1 MIEFRNFLSG
11 YTILIRAIVLYNK
24 REYFC
29 RQHKTLSDQKAVTG
43 KAKNSRPYEN
53 MKYGTTEET
62 MDKIISGFLQRN
74 LPAFKD
80 SILIEFET
88 SEKDFFRITS
98 KDGKLYIKANNYVAA
113 FHGIYCYLKKFC
125 NVQLSWCGNQK
136 IHIDNLVMFDGEFKK
151 EIEQKYRVYMNY
163 CTLDYSMCWWDF
175 ARWEKEIDFMAMNG
189 INMPLAVVGTEA
201 VWYETLQEFGFTKEE
216 ALHFISGPAFW
227 AWQLMTNIDGYLPP
241 ENENYIYERMELGK
255 KILNRYLEFGMYPIQ
270 QGFSGHVPALLKE
283 KYPHAKILMQRGWC
297 RYPKTAQLDPLDPLF
312 SEFGTVYLHKMKE
325 LFGNHHFIA
334 CDPFHEGTPPKS
346 GKAYLHEVGRAIDRL
361 YKNFDSESVWVMQ
374 AWTMREHIVKAVPKN
389 RLLILDLNSEKTPQ
403 NQNCWG
409 YPVIAGMLHDFGG
422 KNAMQGKLKKHCE
435 NVYMKLKNN
444 GANVVG
450 TGMFME
456 GIEQNPVVY
465 DLQFELL
472 TASTKI
478 DLDQWINNY
487 ILRRY
492 GKFDETL
499 KKAWNILLETCY
511 RSNGYEENQVG
522 SCIASRPQM
531 IPESAGPCCKN
542 KPYYDTAQFEKAV
555 ALFLSVSDRFR
566 DSDGYQ
572 YDLCDLTRQAMSNRF
587 YNEQIRF
594 AAAYKKKD
602 STAVEETAKKQ
613 LSLLA
618 DLDSL
623 LSHRKEF
630 CFSRWINDCHNL
642 ATDDQEKRYFDLN
655 ARTLLTSWGDI
666 RTNTSALYDYAW
678 REWSG
683 LIKEYYYK
691 RWKLFYNRALY
702 CLKHKKL
709 FFIINGNGYA
719 GRYWYKSYSFGKKL
733 NKFEL
738 SWIKTYSEY
747 PQPSNTDVIA
757 PAKACAERWGFCHEK

>member
-1 MIEFRNFLSG
+1 
-11 YTILIRAIVLYNK
+11 
-24 REYFC
+24 
-29 RQHKTLSDQKAVTG
+29 
-43 KAKNSRPYEN
+43 
-53 MKYGTTEET
+53 
-62 MDKIISGFLQRN
+62 
-74 LPAFKD
+74 
-80 SILIEFET
+80 
-88 SEKDFFRITS
+88 
-98 KDGKLYIKANNYVAA
+98 
-113 FHGIYCYLKKFC
+113 
-125 NVQLSWCGNQK
+125 
-136 IHIDNLVMFDGEFKK
+136 
-151 EIEQKYRVYMNY
+151 
-163 CTLDYSMCWWDF
+163 
-175 ARWEKEIDFMAMNG
+175 
-189 INMPLAVVGTEA
+189 
-201 VWYETLQEFGFTKEE
+201 
-216 ALHFISGPAFW
+216 
-227 AWQLMTNIDGYLPP
+227 
-241 ENENYIYERMELGK
+241 
-255 KILNRYLEFGMYPIQ
+255 MYPIQ

-297 RYPKTAQLDPLDPLF
+297 LYPKTAQLDPLDPLF

-409 YPVIAGMLHDFGG
+409 YPVISGMLHDFGG
-422 KNAMQGKLKKHCE
+422 KNAMQGKLEKHSK
-435 NVYMKLKNN
+435 NVYLKLKND

-478 DLDQWINNY
+478 DLDPWINNY

-511 RSNGYEENQVG
+511 RSDGYEENHVG
-522 SCIASRPQM
+522 SCIAARPQM
-531 IPESAGPCCKN
+531 IPKSTGPCCEIKL
-542 KPYYDTAQFEKAV
+542 YYDTEKFEKAV

-587 YNEQIRF
+587 YNQQIRF

-602 STAVEETAKKQ
+602 ISAVEETAKKQ

-623 LSHRKEF
+623 LSHRKEL

-642 ATDDQEKRYFDLN
+642 AADDQEKRYFDLN

-666 RTNTSALYDYAW
+666 RSNTSALYDYAW

-691 RWKLFYNRALY
+691 RWKMFYNRVLF
-702 CLKHKKL
+702 CLKTKMP
-709 FFIINGNGYA
+709 FFMINGNGYA

-757 PAKACAERWGFCHEK
+757 PAKVCAEKWGFCHEK

>member
-1 MIEFRNFLSG
+1 
-11 YTILIRAIVLYNK
+11 
-24 REYFC
+24 
-29 RQHKTLSDQKAVTG
+29 
-43 KAKNSRPYEN
+43 
-53 MKYGTTEET
+53 
-62 MDKIISGFLQRN
+62 MDKISSGFLQRT

-80 SILIEFET
+80 SILIKFET

-113 FHGIYCYLKKFC
+113 FHGLYCYLKKYC
-125 NVQLSWCGNQK
+125 NVQLSWCGNQE
-136 IHIDNLVMFDGEFKK
+136 IHIDKLVMFDGEFKK

-227 AWQLMTNIDGYLPP
+227 AWQLMTNIDSYLPP

-255 KILNRYLEFGMYPIQ
+255 KILDRYLEFGMYPIQ

-297 RYPKTAQLDPLDPLF
+297 LYPKTAQLDPLDPLF

-325 LFGNHHFIA
+325 LFGNHHYHFIA

-361 YKNFDSESVWVMQ
+361 YKNFDSDSVWVMQ

-409 YPVIAGMLHDFGG
+409 YPVISGMLHDFGG
-422 KNAMQGKLKKHCE
+422 KNAMQGKLEKHSK
-435 NVYMKLKNN
+435 NVYLKLKND

-472 TASTKI
+472 TASEQI
-478 DLDQWINNY
+478 DLDLWLNNY

-511 RSNGYEENQVG
+511 RSDGYEENHVG
-522 SCIASRPQM
+522 SCIAARPQM
-531 IPESAGPCCKN
+531 IPKSTGPCCEIKL
-542 KPYYDTAQFEKAV
+542 YYDTEKFEKAV

-587 YNEQIRF
+587 YNQQIRF

-602 STAVEETAKKQ
+602 IAAVEETAKKQ

-623 LSHRKEF
+623 LSHRKEL

-642 ATDDQEKRYFDLN
+642 AADDQEKRYFDLN

-666 RTNTSALYDYAW
+666 RSNTSALYDYAW

-691 RWKLFYNRALY
+691 RWKMFYNRVLF
-702 CLKHKKL
+702 CLKTKMP
-709 FFIINGNGYA
+709 FFMINGNGYA

-757 PAKACAERWGFCHEK
+757 PAKVCAEKWGFCHEK

>member
-1 MIEFRNFLSG
+1 
-11 YTILIRAIVLYNK
+11 
-24 REYFC
+24 
-29 RQHKTLSDQKAVTG
+29 
-43 KAKNSRPYEN
+43 
-53 MKYGTTEET
+53 MKYGTTEGT
-62 MDKIISGFLQRN
+62 MDKISSGFLQRN

-80 SILIEFET
+80 SILIKFET

-113 FHGIYCYLKKFC
+113 FHGLYCYLKKYC
-125 NVQLSWCGNQK
+125 NVQLSWCGNQE
-136 IHIDNLVMFDGEFKK
+136 IHIDKLVMFDGEFKK

-227 AWQLMTNIDGYLPP
+227 AWQLMTNIDSYLPP

-255 KILNRYLEFGMYPIQ
+255 KILDRYLEFGMYPIQ

-297 RYPKTAQLDPLDPLF
+297 LYPKTAQLDPLDPLF

-409 YPVIAGMLHDFGG
+409 YPVISGMLHDFGG
-422 KNAMQGKLKKHCE
+422 KNAMQGKLEKHSK
-435 NVYMKLKNN
+435 NVYLKLKND

-478 DLDQWINNY
+478 DLDPWINNY

-511 RSNGYEENQVG
+511 RSDGYEENHVG
-522 SCIASRPQM
+522 SCIAARPQM
-531 IPESAGPCCKN
+531 IPKSTGPCCEIKL
-542 KPYYDTAQFEKAV
+542 YYDTEKFEKAV

-587 YNEQIRF
+587 YNQQIRF

-602 STAVEETAKKQ
+602 ISAVEETAKKQ

-623 LSHRKEF
+623 LSHRKEL

-642 ATDDQEKRYFDLN
+642 AADDQEKRYFDLN

-666 RTNTSALYDYAW
+666 RSNTSALYDYAW

-702 CLKHKKL
+702 CLKTKMP
-709 FFIINGNGYA
+709 FFMINGNGYA

-757 PAKACAERWGFCHEK
+757 PAKVCAEKWGFCHEK